1 MRQWRMGKRF
11 GDCSSAGV
19 SCGDCMNEQST
30 SASEKTHA
38 CDWGQ
43 NQMEHAVCMH
53 CEMLMYAS
61 ADWGGESH
69 YVTERK
75 RLVAD

>member
-1 MRQWRMGKRF
+1 MRQWRMGKSF
-11 GDCSSAGV
+11 GHCRSADV
-19 SCGDCMNEQST
+19 SCGDCMREQST
-30 SASEKTHA
+30 SALKKTHA

-43 NQMEHAVCMH
+43 NLVERTECMH

-69 YVTERK
+69 YVTE
-75 RLVAD
+75 

>member
-1 MRQWRMGKRF
+1 MGKSF
-11 GDCSSAGV
+11 GGCGSADVSS
-19 SCGDCMNEQST
+19 GDCMREQLT
-30 SASEKTHA
+30 SAPEKTHA
-38 CDWGQ
+38 CDCCQ
-43 NQMEHAVCMH
+43 NQIEHAVCMH

>member
-1 MRQWRMGKRF
+1 MGKRF
-11 GDCSSAGV
+11 GDCNNAVV
-19 SCGDCMNEQST
+19 SCGDCMREQST
-30 SASEKTHA
+30 SALKKTHA

-43 NQMEHAVCMH
+43 NLVEHAECMH